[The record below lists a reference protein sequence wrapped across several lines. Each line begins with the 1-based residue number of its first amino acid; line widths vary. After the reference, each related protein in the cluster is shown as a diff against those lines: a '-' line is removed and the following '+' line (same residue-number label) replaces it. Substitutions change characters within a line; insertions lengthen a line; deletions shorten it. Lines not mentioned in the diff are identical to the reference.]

1 MSRIDT
7 LQKNYGRYVGTPWQ
21 SGAAAMQRVWF
32 CIYDP
37 RDELSLRA
45 KLGEFELVTIQA
57 SRKWLQYDLS
67 DSFANWLSGH
77 KYAKKYFKNPALLK
91 MVLPNYKD
99 YLLSEL
105 TKCIAENEADENT
118 VLALCG
124 IGSLFGFI
132 KVKELVEKFAPH
144 VAGRLL
150 VFFPGTYENNSYRL
164 LDGYDGWGYLAV
176 PITSEKEL

>member
-1 MSRIDT
+1 MI
-7 LQKNYGRYVGTPWQ
+7 
-21 SGAAAMQRVWF
+21 
-32 CIYDP
+32 
-37 RDELSLRA
+37 
-45 KLGEFELVTIQA
+45 
-57 SRKWLQYDLS
+57 
-67 DSFANWLSGH
+67 
-77 KYAKKYFKNPALLK
+77 
-91 MVLPNYKD
+91 LPNYKD

-105 TKCIAENEADENT
+105 TRCVSENEADENT